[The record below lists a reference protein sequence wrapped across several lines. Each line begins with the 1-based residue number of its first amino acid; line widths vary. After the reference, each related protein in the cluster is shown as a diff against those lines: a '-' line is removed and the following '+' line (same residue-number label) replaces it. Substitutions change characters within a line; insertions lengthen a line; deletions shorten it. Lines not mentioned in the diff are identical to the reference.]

1 MAVHQSG
8 SSHIWRGNYL
18 ITVDH
23 YSDCIEVDELHDTL
37 SSTIASKSEAHIARH
52 GIPEIE
58 LTDNGPQFVGGEYEG
73 QCHRYCIQHITSSP
87 YWPQKNGKAEAS
99 VKVVKGFMKKSG
111 RNNVQE
117 ALLTSRNTQSQ
128 GHLERCTAL
137 FQPTY
142 TGPYIHSKLIPDQT
156 EVSKL
161 LYEGCCWKFEVMS
174 VGDFVYAK
182 PPPLQWGRPW
192 PHGVITE
199 KPAQW
204 SYVVGTPSGTIRR
217 NRVHISPAVP
227 PPQGAMIP
235 RSWQKYTNQPI
246 MSNPV
251 TTDQQGIRDAPVT
264 HRPSETQ
271 PAVNRDAPVTHCPS
285 GTQSAVNQPTTMSSN
300 THHPNVDRYH
310 RPRRVLVET
319 QCTLGQAGCQ
329 KHLTNWQTCESLYKV
344 EVGQNNPVVMRAVYP
359 MIDN

>member
-1 MAVHQSG
+1 
-8 SSHIWRGNYL
+8 
-18 ITVDH
+18 
-23 YSDCIEVDELHDTL
+23 
-37 SSTIASKSEAHIARH
+37 
-52 GIPEIE
+52 
-58 LTDNGPQFVGGEYEG
+58 
-73 QCHRYCIQHITSSP
+73 
-87 YWPQKNGKAEAS
+87 
-99 VKVVKGFMKKSG
+99 MKKSG

-117 ALLTSRNTQSQ
+117 SLLTSRNTQSQ

-142 TGPYIHSKLIPDQT
+142 TGPSIHSKPIPDQT
-156 EVSKL
+156 EVEAVQEHIAHKREVSKQ

-182 PPPLQWGRPW
+182 PPPHQRGRLW
-192 PHGVITE
+192 PYGVIAE
-199 KPAQW
+199 KPAQR

-217 NRVHISPAVP
+217 NRVHISPAAP

-264 HRPSETQ
+264 HRSSGMQLAVIRAAPVTHRPSGTQ
-271 PAVNRDAPVTHCPS
+271 PAVNCDAPVTHCPS
-285 GTQSAVNQPTTMSSN
+285 GTQSAVNQPTTMYSN
-300 THHPNVDRYH
+300 THHPNVD
-310 RPRRVLVET
+310 VLPLAANT
-319 QCTLGQAGCQ
+319 PGPIPPSSSSLGGNAVHTGSGRLS
-329 KHLTNWQTCESLYKV
+329 KAPDKLNLYKV